1 MKNNKS
7 GDRSTCKTDWMS
19 NNIIQQI
26 WQRNTDPKEGGSKES
41 GLKELIPEIQ
51 WGIFITNIVSTA
63 CKVVKKTQNETVQ
76 ETCSICTLQEW
87 KTDQMDNI
95 IINAITEK
103 YWQSQKKFFFANA
116 EKCFDKLWL
125 KDSINRNGRDRVQ

>member
-7 GDRSTCKTDWMS
+7 GDRSTCKTHWMS

-41 GLKELIPEIQ
+41 GLKELIQEIQ

-76 ETCSICTLQEW
+76 
-87 KTDQMDNI
+87 DNVF
-95 IINAITEK
+95 NMHTAGMKNE
-103 YWQSQKKFFFANA
+103 S
-116 EKCFDKLWL
+116 
-125 KDSINRNGRDRVQ
+125 NG